1 MAISYKRLFK
11 LMIDRDIKK
20 KDLKQSTGLSYTT
33 ISKLE
38 KGENVTADVLDK
50 IFVPFFTTKP
60 TGSGIGLSLC
70 KQIMNLHG
78 GSISVS
84 SEIGKGSCFSLKFL
98 CK

>member
-38 KGENVTADVLDK
+38 KGENVTADVL
-50 IFVPFFTTKP
+50 
-60 TGSGIGLSLC
+60 
-70 KQIMNLHG
+70 
-78 GSISVS
+78 ISYPVHR
-84 SEIGKGSCFSLKFL
+84 L
-98 CK
+98 